1 MKIRKGFVSNSSSSS
16 FIVIGNE
23 VGNIF
28 NEDIKLDFQNKEYAM
43 IGKYLNWDEAV
54 DFIHLTPKI
63 YDWLNKR
70 KWNVDTGDGTIIE
83 IIKSNQGAWAEDSM
97 IIPDNVAGAKVW
109 NIKAS
114 DNSSKSIKDLEERYI
129 TRG

>member
-1 MKIRKGFVSNSSSSS
+1 MKIRNGYVSNSSYSS

-23 VGNIF
+23 IGHIF

-43 IGKYLNWDEAV
+43 IGKYLDWDEAV

-83 IIKSNQGAWAEDSM
+83 IIKSNQGAWEDCLV
-97 IIPDNVAGAKVW
+97 IPDNAVGAKAW

-114 DNSSKSIKDLEERYI
+114 DNSSSSVNDLEERYI
-129 TRG
+129 SK